1 MASPYPK
8 DGKWYLRWKD
18 EAGHWRGKVSTAR
31 TKAEARQLQAQLERK
46 AEHVRLGVE
55 PPLPEDGGGSL
66 AELLRWWLDTY
77 SKPLASHVSNESA
90 IRVHFLASD
99 LAQLPLTAVTPG
111 RIESF
116 LQAKSSK
123 VSPQMVN
130 HLRGYLCRA
139 FNTARRAGRWPGPNP
154 VQDVRKRKIPRRKP
168 DYLRPHEVP
177 LLLRAL
183 DPRWRPLFATAIY
196 TGLRKGELLALRK
209 ADVDLARQML
219 TVARSH
225 DRDTTKGGHADGI
238 PIATEL
244 VPFLRVAITA
254 SPSGLVFPRKD
265 GSMMRRD
272 VNLEVTLR
280 RALGRAGV
288 VEGYKHVCRRK
299 GCGHSE
305 AATDQEQRRCPKDKR
320 KLWVKPVVRPI
331 RFQDLRHTT
340 ASLLIMSGANLP
352 AVQRILRH
360 SDPKITTEVY
370 AHLAPE
376 YLRAEVDRL
385 SFGPAVTG
393 FATPLLR
400 SAGAGKKKAG
410 TPDAKPQEVPA
421 LRLERE
427 TGFEPA
433 TLSLGS

>member
-1 MASPYPK
+1 M
-8 DGKWYLRWKD
+8 
-18 EAGHWRGKVSTAR
+18 T
-31 TKAEARQLQAQLERK
+31 
-46 AEHVRLGVE
+46 
-55 PPLPEDGGGSL
+55 
-66 AELLRWWLDTY
+66 
-77 SKPLASHVSNESA
+77 
-90 IRVHFLASD
+90 
-99 LAQLPLTAVTPG
+99 
-111 RIESF
+111 
-116 LQAKSSK
+116 
-123 VSPQMVN
+123 
-130 HLRGYLCRA
+130 
-139 FNTARRAGRWPGPNP
+139 
-154 VQDVRKRKIPRRKP
+154 PRR
-168 DYLRPHEVP
+168 
-177 LLLRAL
+177 
-183 DPRWRPLFATAIY
+183 I
-196 TGLRKGELLALRK
+196 
-209 ADVDLARQML
+209 L

-225 DRDTTKGGHADGI
+225 ERDTTKGGHADGI
-238 PIATEL
+238 PIASEL
-244 VPFLRVAITA
+244 VPFLRMAMKT
-254 SPSGLVFPRKD
+254 SPSGLVFPKED
-265 GSMMRRD
+265 GTMMRPD
-272 VNLEVTLR
+272 VNLEMTLR

-288 VEGYKHVCRRK
+288 VEGYRHKCRKR
-299 GCGHSE
+299 GCGHEES
-305 AATDQEQRRCPKDKR
+305 ATDQETRRYPKDRR

-331 RFQDLRHTT
+331 RFHDLRHTT
-340 ASLLIMSGANLP
+340 ASLLIMTGANLP